1 MERHRPGY
9 FDRFRC
15 LAGACPHTCCACWEV
30 PVDEESAAA
39 YQSVPGEL
47 GGRLRSALTTD
58 GEGEACFALTDG
70 RCPFLDGEGLC
81 QLQRTWGENVGTPAV
96 CREHPRF
103 SDDYGPVREEGLCGS
118 CPAAAGL
125 ILGTDFTLVTD
136 ELPGTGEADPRLAP
150 LLRARETAFAL
161 LEADAPLSQ
170 RLQAI
175 LLLGNDL
182 QDALDEG
189 DTAALD
195 EIAQFYSQGFPL
207 LEEDDL
213 PSRWESLEEVLYC
226 LKKLEHLQ
234 PQWTDLLAAARAA
247 LDDGELPFPPDRP
260 GTRAA
265 AYFLYRHWLRSLNDG
280 DLLSWC
286 ELSVLGTAVAG
297 ALAPHTEGGF
307 EEAFRLFCQE
317 VEHSQPNL
325 DALQDAF
332 WYTLTLSHIF
342 SLTQKPA

>member
-9 FDRFRC
+9 WDRFRC

-30 PVDEESAAA
+30 PVDEESVTA
-39 YQSVPGEL
+39 YRTVPGEL
-47 GGRLRSALTTD
+47 GGRLRAALTTD
-58 GEGEACFALTDG
+58 GEGEPCFALTDG

-81 QLQRTWGENVGTPAV
+81 QLQLAWGEGVGIPAV

-118 CPAAAGL
+118 CPAAARL
-125 ILGTDFTLVTD
+125 ILGTDFALVTD
-136 ELPGTGEADPRLAP
+136 ELSGTEEADPLLFP

-161 LEADAPLSQ
+161 LEADAPLPQ
-170 RLQAI
+170 RLRAV

-182 QDALDEG
+182 QNALDEG
-189 DTAALD
+189 DNQALD
-195 EIAQFYSQGFPL
+195 EIGQLYAQGFPL
-207 LEEDDL
+207 LEGAHL
-213 PSRWESLEEVLYC
+213 PPRRESLKVALTC
-226 LKKLEHLQ
+226 LKDLERLQ
-234 PQWTDLLAAARAA
+234 PQWTALLDAALAA
-247 LDDGELPFPPDRP
+247 LDREEPPRAPDRP
-260 GTRAA
+260 GGRAA

-286 ELSVLGTAVAG
+286 ELSVLGTTVSG
-297 ALAPHTEGGF
+297 ALAPLADGGF

-325 DALQDAF
+325 DALQAAL
-332 WYTLTLSHIF
+332 WHKLTLPQIF
-342 SLTQKPA
+342 ALT

>member
-15 LAGACPHTCCACWEV
+15 LAAACPHTCCDCWEV
-30 PVDEESAAA
+30 PVDRESARA
-39 YQSVPGEL
+39 YQAVPGEL
-47 GGRLRSALTTD
+47 GRQLRAALTTD
-58 GEGEACFALTDG
+58 GEGEPCFALTDG

-81 QLQRTWGENVGTPAV
+81 RLQLAWGENVGTPAV

-118 CPAAAGL
+118 CPAAARL
-125 ILGTDFTLVTD
+125 ILGTNFTLVTD
-136 ELPGTGEADPRLAP
+136 ELPGTEEGHPLLLP
-150 LLRARETAFAL
+150 LLRGRETAFAL
-161 LEADAPLSQ
+161 LEADASLSQ
-170 RLQAI
+170 RLQAV

-182 QDALDEG
+182 QNALDQGGGE
-189 DTAALD
+189 ALD
-195 EIAQFYSQGFPL
+195 EIGQLYSQGFPL
-207 LEEDDL
+207 LEGADL
-213 PSRWESLEEVLYC
+213 PPRRESLRAVLTC
-226 LKKLEHLQ
+226 LQALERLQ
-234 PQWTDLLAAARAA
+234 PRWTSLLDAA
-247 LDDGELPFPPDRP
+247 LADLDNEELPRPSDRS
-260 GTRAA
+260 GGRAA

-297 ALAPHTEGGF
+297 ALAPLTEGGF

-325 DALQDAF
+325 NALQEAL
-332 WYTLTLSHIF
+332 WHELTLPQLL
-342 SLTQKPA
+342 SLA